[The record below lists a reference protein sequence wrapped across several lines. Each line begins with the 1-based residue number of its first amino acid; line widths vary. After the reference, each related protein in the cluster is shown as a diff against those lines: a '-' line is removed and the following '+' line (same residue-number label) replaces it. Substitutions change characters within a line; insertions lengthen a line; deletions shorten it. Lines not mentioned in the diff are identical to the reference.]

1 MIDFFLPY
9 VDILF
14 FAGILSTL
22 LGIFIWRRRHISGN
36 YALALTIFSV
46 MIWTLAGAFEGSAIS
61 ETTKILLS
69 KIQYI
74 GIVNLPPFFLLFVL
88 IYTGRVKNPY
98 QIKIGLLWLLPVFF
112 LISAWTNQWHHLFW
126 QSFSEI
132 DPVTRVMTYNH
143 GPIFWGITAYS
154 YIVILII
161 LIILIG
167 EFRKASHA
175 KYRWQ
180 IVMMVFAAIFPMAGG
195 IVYVTNL
202 NPIPGMDW
210 TPVGGFL
217 SVLVLTISVISFHFM
232 DLVPVAKEILLEQ
245 MDIGMLVV
253 DPKMRIV
260 DLNKALQQLMNNHEI
275 KIGNRADEF
284 FSNLGIEIDIFEN
297 LDDPVIFELEEPE
310 DGNKFIEVKLNLLKT
325 ENRVLGWLA
334 IFRDISEQKLAS
346 MAIESINLNLQSK
359 LEEIQK
365 LQKTLEEQAI
375 HDPLTN
381 VYNRRFFDESFE
393 KELARSKRSGKPL
406 CIIMIDIDHFK
417 RINDQFGHAVGDQVL
432 RNFGELLIK
441 KTRKSDVI
449 CRYGGEEFII
459 LFIEADEV
467 CLMDRADEIRK
478 DFRKMCLDD
487 PDLQKDVTISI
498 GVACYPKHGED
509 TRELILK
516 ADRAL
521 YDAKENGRNQVYL
534 AR

>member
-1 MIDFFLPY
+1 
-9 VDILF
+9 
-14 FAGILSTL
+14 
-22 LGIFIWRRRHISGN
+22 
-36 YALALTIFSV
+36 
-46 MIWTLAGAFEGSAIS
+46 
-61 ETTKILLS
+61 
-69 KIQYI
+69 
-74 GIVNLPPFFLLFVL
+74 
-88 IYTGRVKNPY
+88 
-98 QIKIGLLWLLPVFF
+98 
-112 LISAWTNQWHHLFW
+112 
-126 QSFSEI
+126 
-132 DPVTRVMTYNH
+132 MTYNH

-154 YIVILII
+154 YIVIMIIVVI
-161 LIILIG
+161 LIS
-167 EFRKASHA
+167 EFRKATHA

-180 IVMMVFAAIFPMAGG
+180 ILMMILAGIFPMAGG
-195 IVYVTNL
+195 IIYVTNI

-217 SVLVLTISVISFHFM
+217 SILVLTISVISFHFM
-232 DLVPVAKEILLEQ
+232 DLLPVAKEILLEQ

-260 DLNKALQQLMNNHEI
+260 DLNKALRQLINNHEI
-275 KIGNRADEF
+275 EIGNRADEF
-284 FSNLGIEIDIFEN
+284 FSILGINTEIFKN
-297 LDDPVIFELEEPE
+297 LDDPVVFELEEPGHE
-310 DGNKFIEVKLNLLKT
+310 KKFIEVNLNQLVT
-325 ENRVLGWLA
+325 ENRVLGWLG

-346 MAIESINLNLQSK
+346 LSIENINLNLQSK

-381 VYNRRFFDESFE
+381 VYNRRFFDEAFE
-393 KELARSKRSGKPL
+393 KELARSKRSARPL

-417 RINDQFGHAVGDQVL
+417 RINDQFGHAAGDRVL
-432 RNFGELLIK
+432 RNFGELLLK
-441 KTRKSDVI
+441 KTRKSDVV

-459 LFIEADEV
+459 LFTEADEV
-467 CLMDRADEIRK
+467 CLMDRADEIRR

-487 PDLQKDVTISI
+487 PDLKMDVTISI

-521 YDAKENGRNQVYL
+521 YDAKENGRNQVSL